1 MTQPTPQLPPTKSN
15 SALSCP
21 ANPFAACHFRRQFP
35 HRLLAKLLIAMTG
48 VFSFGNGGYRVG
60 AQPPVD
66 FAHEVVPLLQA
77 HCVSCHGGREAK
89 GSFSLNTRE
98 LVVNSGHV
106 EVGKPDESYLIELIG
121 STDADMQMPPS
132 DKPRMPL
139 ADQQLLARWIA
150 EGALWDAGF
159 SFAPQSYE
167 PPLKPR
173 RPELPAAINGR
184 EHPLDRIL
192 DAYRQAYG
200 QALPQPIDDAAFLR
214 RVSLDLIGL
223 LPDPEQL
230 SAFVADT
237 APDKRARW
245 VDQLL
250 QDDIAYA
257 DHWLTFF
264 NDLLRNDY
272 SGTGFITGGR
282 AQISGWL
289 YDSLLQNKPF
299 DLMARELI
307 APPND
312 TSRGYIDGIK
322 WRGEVSAGQTV
333 EIQFAQS
340 VSQSFLGINMKCA
353 SCHDSFID
361 RWKLDEAFGLAAIYS
376 ERPLEINRCDKPI
389 GQQAQAKWLF
399 PELGEIDANQ
409 PRDARLKQL
418 AKLMTHP
425 ENGRFTRTIANRLWY
440 KLMGRGIVHPLDAM
454 QSEPWNADLLDYLA
468 VSLADNN
475 YDLKSTLRLIATSQ
489 SYQAPAV
496 AQALDTAGKFT
507 FSGPIARRMTA
518 EQFLDNVWKLTQSA
532 PLAIDAPIV
541 RAPVPGTPLPELAGQ
556 WIWGDSAADGKT
568 PAAGETIAIRKRFVL
583 PAAVERGGAMITCDN
598 SFVLRINGHEA
609 MRGDNWMQLQS
620 LPLHT
625 LLREGENEF
634 YVLATNAGTDPN
646 PAGLYVVMH
655 LMLADGTA
663 LTLASDATWEF
674 TADPPQVV
682 ERRVG
687 VADWSPAT
695 VVPSV
700 APWTQV
706 IRASGPNAL
715 RLALTGPGP
724 MVRASLV
731 KNDFLMKSLGR
742 PLREQI
748 VSMRPNDLTTLEAID
763 LSNGPTFAKS
773 LENGGKILAEREW
786 KDRSELVKHVFQS
799 ALCRDPQPAELKSV
813 LAYMSQRPT
822 PPEIEDLLWSVLMM
836 PEFMLIH

>member
-1 MTQPTPQLPPTKSN
+1 
-15 SALSCP
+15 
-21 ANPFAACHFRRQFP
+21 
-35 HRLLAKLLIAMTG
+35 
-48 VFSFGNGGYRVG
+48 
-60 AQPPVD
+60 
-66 FAHEVVPLLQA
+66 VPLLKT

-121 STDADMQMPPS
+121 SADTDMQMPPS
-132 DKPRMPL
+132 DKPRMPV

-150 EGALWDAGF
+150 EGAAWDDGF

-192 DAYRQAYG
+192 DAHRHEYG
-200 QALPQPIDDAAFLR
+200 QELPEPIDDAAFLR

-230 SAFVADT
+230 VAFVADT
-237 APDKRARW
+237 APDKRARL

-250 QDDIAYA
+250 QDEIAYA

-299 DLMARELI
+299 DVMARELI
-307 APPND
+307 APPDD

-353 SCHDSFID
+353 SCHDSFVD

-376 ERPLEINRCDKPI
+376 ERPLEIHRCDKPI

-399 PELGEIDANQ
+399 PELGDIDANQ

-418 AKLMTHP
+418 AALMTHP
-425 ENGRFTRTIANRLWY
+425 DNGRFTRTITNRLWY

-468 VSLADNN
+468 TSLADNQ

-489 SYQAPAV
+489 AYQAPAI
-496 AQALDTAGKFT
+496 AQQLDASGKFI
-507 FSGPIARRMTA
+507 FAGPIARRMTA

-532 PLAIDAPIV
+532 PLAIDAPVV
-541 RAPVPGTPLPELAGQ
+541 RAPEPETPLPELAGQ

-568 PAAGETIAIRKRFVL
+568 PAAGETIAIRKRFDL
-583 PAAVERGGAMITCDN
+583 PAAVERGGAVITCDN
-598 SFVLRINGHEA
+598 GYVLMVNGQEA
-609 MRGDNWMQLQS
+609 MRGDNWMQPQS
-620 LPLHT
+620 IPLHT

-646 PAGLYVVMH
+646 AAGLYAVMH
-655 LMLADGTA
+655 LLLADGTT
-663 LTLASDATWEF
+663 LTLASDASWEF
-674 TADPPQVV
+674 TANPPQVV

-687 VADWSPAT
+687 VTDWSPVT
-695 VVPSV
+695 VVPPGE
-700 APWTQV
+700 PWTQV
-706 IRASGPNAL
+706 IRASGPGAL
-715 RLALTGPGP
+715 RLALAGPGP

-748 VSMRPNDLTTLEAID
+748 VSMRPSDLTTLEAID
-763 LSNGPTFAKS
+763 LSNGPSFAKS
-773 LENGGKILAEREW
+773 LENGGKLLAEREW
-786 KDRSELVKHVFQS
+786 KDRAELVKHVFQS
-799 ALCRDPQPAELKSV
+799 ALCRDPQPAELESV
-813 LAYMSQRPT
+813 LAYLSASPT
-822 PPEIEDLLWSVLMM
+822 PQEVEDLLWSVLMM